1 MHIYKLIP
9 VLAVFAV
16 MTSGAIAQ
24 DTYESDVTHAHVG
37 FEISHMVISKVKG
50 NFDKHSSSLVVNK
63 GKLESV
69 NATIEIGSINTR
81 NEKRD
86 KHLRQPDFFDAE
98 KYPSMTFTSTAI
110 SGKKGKGVITGD
122 LTIRDVTKSVQL
134 PYKLTG
140 PIKDPYGNTKI
151 GLEASGEIDRSEFGL
166 TYSKALE
173 SGGLMIGNE
182 VTLDINME
190 FAKK

>member
-1 MHIYKLIP
+1 
-9 VLAVFAV
+9 
-16 MTSGAIAQ
+16 
-24 DTYESDVTHAHVG
+24 D
-37 FEISHMVISKVKG
+37 
-50 NFDKHSSSLVVNK
+50 
-63 GKLESV
+63 GKLESAT
-69 NATIEIGSINTR
+69 ATIDIGSINTR

-98 KYPSMTFTSTAI
+98 KHPSMTFTSTAI
-110 SGKKGKGVITGD
+110 SGKNGKGVITGD
-122 LTIRDVTKSVQL
+122 LTIRDITKSVEL
-134 PYKLTG
+134 SYTLTG
-140 PIKDPYGNTKI
+140 PVKDPYGNTKI
-151 GLEASGEIDRSEFGL
+151 GFEASGEIDRSAFGL